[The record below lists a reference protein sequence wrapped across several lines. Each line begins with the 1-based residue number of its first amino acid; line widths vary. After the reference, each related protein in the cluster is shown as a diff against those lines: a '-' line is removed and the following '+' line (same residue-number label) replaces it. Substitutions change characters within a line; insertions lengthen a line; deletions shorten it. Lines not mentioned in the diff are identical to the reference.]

1 MEIFIR
7 KRFLMYY
14 IQAKLEISD
23 GAKGIVLNPNSGGNQ
38 NSSYINTTS
47 GNLTINST
55 GGNKKHLQI

>member
-1 MEIFIR
+1 
-7 KRFLMYY
+7 MYY